1 MAALE
6 VEAVNQ
12 CKGLLG
18 DMLAQASEVKRTNG
32 IEPPILKADI
42 EEGFRRLQELPDFVE
57 RRDTKKSTLYAVIE
71 IAVRDAFIDLLATY
85 SIEQPQF
92 VQVWNLLD
100 IVSTLSDDGQCD
112 PALLFWLIEE
122 LLDSQTIA
130 GCRKILDYLES
141 RRERIIAKDFAGKKL
156 AILRS
161 CNELLRRLSRAEDT
175 AFCGRVFIFMF
186 QSFPLGDKSSVNL
199 RGEYHVEN
207 VTTFD
212 QIPAKGETQG
222 DQMEVDAAVK
232 PTPTGPAADT
242 TTSEEA
248 KKVTFNAAST
258 AQSEKPLSSDDLY
271 PIFWSLQQSFSQP
284 KGLFDTQRF
293 KEFKEGLTSTIT
305 AFRSVQN
312 ESNNRGP
319 SKPVDD
325 ENRGT
330 KRKRRQDDD
339 DLAHIFNPK
348 YLTSRDLFELEI
360 KDLSFRRH
368 ILVQALIIMDFL
380 ISLGS
385 KAKEKQ
391 ATTTKQNLSVMYQ
404 DQILSDDDVKWAVD
418 TKKSIADYLKQGHD
432 GPFFYRM
439 VETVLSRDKHW
450 VRWKIESCPSIERPA
465 VTPEEYLA
473 AKATAKKI
481 TTNKRLRPK
490 PMGSLELGFLSEADG
505 IIGMERLKDPSRYSL
520 PPLAS
525 FKDKIALDDMEIDMP
540 TNDDT
545 KEAAIYG
552 KASKTWR
559 ALRVA
564 SKTKLAAFDK
574 IDDAEKI
581 DYIFED
587 KPPVAEIEIEKDTS
601 SPIDNM
607 DGTSDISPVDRR
619 PIVISGPGGVGKG
632 TLISMLIDKHPKLFG
647 RKASHTTRAPRV
659 GEVDGTHYNFIT
671 PETYAMMRDGD
682 QFLEFNNFN
691 GNDYGTSKKI
701 VEGIVASGKVPVME
715 MDFHGIQQL
724 KDQSYPARFIFL
736 NAPSLE
742 ELEKRLRARGT
753 DDDEKVKQRLE
764 TAAEEIKHAEIEGF
778 HDKILINDDLT
789 GTFEELEKYIFQ
801 IDAAGTEET
810 PAAEEAEG
818 ATEAVS
824 TVAEGEGA
832 TKAVSAVAEGDD
844 TTMAEGEGAT
854 EAVSAVAEGDDTTMV
869 EGDAAAVDKE

>member
-6 VEAVNQ
+6 VEAVNL

-18 DMLAQASEVKRTNG
+18 DMLAQASEVKRTDG

-42 EEGFRRLQELPDFVE
+42 EEGFRRLQDLPNFVE
-57 RRDTKKSTLYAVIE
+57 RRDAKKLTRYAVIE
-71 IAVRDAFIDLLATY
+71 IAVREVFIDLLATY

-112 PALLFWLIEE
+112 PALLLWLIEE

-222 DQMEVDAAVK
+222 DQMEVDTDVK

-242 TTSEEA
+242 PTSEGA
-248 KKVTFNAAST
+248 KKVAFNAAST
-258 AQSEKPLSSDDLY
+258 TKSEQPLSSDELY

-284 KGLFDTQRF
+284 KGLFDAQRF
-293 KEFKEGLTSTIT
+293 KEFKEGLSSTIA

-312 ESNNRGP
+312 ESDHRGP
-319 SKPVDD
+319 SKPVED

-330 KRKRRQDDD
+330 KRKRGQDDD
-339 DLAHIFNPK
+339 DLAHTFNPK

-391 ATTTKQNLSVMYQ
+391 STTTKQNLSVMYQ

-418 TKKSIADYLKQGHD
+418 TKKSIVDYLKQGID
-432 GPFFYRM
+432 GPFFHRM

-465 VTPEEYLA
+465 VTPEEYLS

-505 IIGMERLKDPSRYSL
+505 IIGMERLKNPSRYSL
-520 PPLAS
+520 PRLAS

-559 ALRVA
+559 ALRIA

-574 IDDAEKI
+574 IDDSEKI

-587 KPPVAEIEIEKDTS
+587 KAPVADIEVDKDANS
-601 SPIDNM
+601 QIDSM
-607 DGTSDISPVDRR
+607 DGANDISPVDRR
-619 PIVISGPGGVGKG
+619 PVVISGPGGVGKG
-632 TLISMLIDKHPKLFG
+632 TLIAMLIDKHPKLFG

-659 GEVDGTHYNFIT
+659 GEVDGMHYNFINA
-671 PETYAMMRDGD
+671 EAYAMMRDGD

-724 KDQSYPARFIFL
+724 KDQSYAARFIFL

-753 DDDEKVKQRLE
+753 DDEEKVKQRLV
-764 TAAEEIKHAEIEGF
+764 TAAEEIKQAEIEGF
-778 HDKILINDDLT
+778 HDKILVNDNLT
-789 GTFEELEKYIFQ
+789 DAFEELEKYIFQ
-801 IDAAGTEET
+801 TDAAETDAAETDAAGTDAAKTDAHGVEATGAEET
-810 PAAEEAEG
+810 PVAE
-818 ATEAVS
+818 
-824 TVAEGEGA
+824 EGEGA
-832 TKAVSAVAEGDD
+832 SEAAGTKEGDD
-844 TTMAEGEGAT
+844 TTMAEADGE
-854 EAVSAVAEGDDTTMV
+854 VAEKDG
-869 EGDAAAVDKE
+869 EAAEKQ

>member
-6 VEAVNQ
+6 VEAVNL

-18 DMLAQASEVKRTNG
+18 DMLVQASEIKRTNG
-32 IEPPILKADI
+32 IEPPILKVDI
-42 EEGFRRLQELPDFVE
+42 EEGFRRLQELPNFVE
-57 RRDTKKSTLYAVIE
+57 RRDAKKTTRYAVIE
-71 IAVRDAFIDLLATY
+71 IAVRDVFIDLLATC

-100 IVSTLSDDGQCD
+100 IVSILSDDGQCD
-112 PALLFWLIEE
+112 PALLFWLVEE

-212 QIPAKGETQG
+212 QIPAKGEIQG
-222 DQMEVDAAVK
+222 NQMEVDTDVK
-232 PTPTGPAADT
+232 TTPTGPAADT
-242 TTSEEA
+242 PTSEGA
-248 KKVTFNAAST
+248 KKVAFNASST
-258 AQSEKPLSSDDLY
+258 AQSEQPLSSDDLY

-293 KEFKEGLTSTIT
+293 KEFKEGLNSTIT

-312 ESNNRGP
+312 ESNHRSS
-319 SKPVDD
+319 SKSVDD

-330 KRKRRQDDD
+330 KRKRGQDDD
-339 DLAHIFNPK
+339 DLAHTFNPK

-391 ATTTKQNLSVMYQ
+391 STTTKQNLSVMYQ

-418 TKKSIADYLKQGHD
+418 TKKSIADYLKQGND

-465 VTPEEYLA
+465 VTPEEYLS

-559 ALRVA
+559 ALRIA

-581 DYIFED
+581 DYIFQD
-587 KPPVAEIEIEKDTS
+587 KPPVADTEVDKETES
-601 SPIDNM
+601 QSDNM
-607 DGTSDISPVDRR
+607 DGASDISPVDRR
-619 PIVISGPGGVGKG
+619 PIVISGPGGVGKS
-632 TLISMLIDKHPKLFG
+632 TLISMLIEKHPKLFG

-659 GEVDGTHYNFIT
+659 GEVDGTDYNFIT
-671 PETYAMMRDGD
+671 AETYAMMRDGD

-691 GNDYGTSKKI
+691 GNDYGTSRKI

-736 NAPSLE
+736 NASSLE
-742 ELEKRLRARGT
+742 ELETQLRERGT
-753 DDDEKVKQRLE
+753 DNEEKIKQRLE
-764 TAAEEIKHAEIEGF
+764 IAGEEIKHAEIEGF
-778 HDKILINDDLT
+778 HDKILVNDNLT
-789 GTFEELEKYIFQ
+789 EMFEEMEKYIFQ
-801 IDAAGTEET
+801 TEDAAAEET
-810 PAAEEAEG
+810 PASERAEVAP
-818 ATEAVS
+818 EAVN
-824 TVAEGEGA
+824 
-832 TKAVSAVAEGDD
+832 AVAEGDD
-844 TTMAEGEGAT
+844 TAMAEGDAGAT
-854 EAVSAVAEGDDTTMV
+854 E
-869 EGDAAAVDKE
+869 KE

>member
-6 VEAVNQ
+6 VEAVNL

-18 DMLAQASEVKRTNG
+18 DMLAQANEVKRTNG

-42 EEGFRRLQELPDFVE
+42 EEEFRRLQEIPSFAE
-57 RRDTKKSTLYAVIE
+57 GRDSKKSTRYAVIE
-71 IAVRDAFIDLLATY
+71 TAVRDTFIDLLATY

-156 AILRS
+156 VILRS

-212 QIPAKGETQG
+212 QIPAKGEAQG
-222 DQMEVDAAVK
+222 DQMEVDTDVK

-242 TTSEEA
+242 PASGEA
-248 KKVTFNAAST
+248 KKVAFNSAPT
-258 AQSEKPLSSDDLY
+258 AQSEQPLGSDDLY

-293 KEFKEGLTSTIT
+293 KEFKEGLNSTIT

-312 ESNNRGP
+312 ESNHRGP
-319 SKPVDD
+319 SRPVGD
-325 ENRGT
+325 ENRGI
-330 KRKRRQDDD
+330 KRKRGQEDD
-339 DLAHIFNPK
+339 DLAHTFNPK

-391 ATTTKQNLSVMYQ
+391 STTTKQNLSVMYQ
-404 DQILSDDDVKWAVD
+404 DQILSDEDVKWAMD
-418 TKKSIADYLKQGHD
+418 TKKSIADYLKQGYD

-450 VRWKIESCPSIERPA
+450 VRWKIESCPSIARPA
-465 VTPEEYLA
+465 VTPEEYLS

-525 FKDKIALDDMEIDMP
+525 FKDKIALDEMEIDMP

-559 ALRVA
+559 ALRIA

-574 IDDAEKI
+574 IDDSEKI

-587 KPPVAEIEIEKDTS
+587 KQPVVDVEVDKDTS
-601 SPIDNM
+601 SPTDNM
-607 DGTSDISPVDRR
+607 NLDGATDISPVDRR
-619 PIVISGPGGVGKG
+619 PVVISGPGGVGKG

-724 KDQSYPARFIFL
+724 KDQSYAARFIFL
-736 NAPSLE
+736 NAPSVE
-742 ELEKRLRARGT
+742 ELEKRLRARST

-764 TAAEEIKHAEIEGF
+764 TAAEEIKQAEIEGF
-778 HDKILINDDLT
+778 HDKVLVNDNLT
-789 GTFEELEKYIFQ
+789 ETFEELEKYIFQ
-801 IDAAGTEET
+801 ADDT
-810 PAAEEAEG
+810 AAEEASAGDEGQG
-818 ATEAVS
+818 ATEAASEV
-824 TVAEGEGA
+824 V
-832 TKAVSAVAEGDD
+832 EGDD
-844 TTMAEGEGAT
+844 TTMAEGNG
-854 EAVSAVAEGDDTTMV
+854 EAAE
-869 EGDAAAVDKE
+869 KE

>member
-6 VEAVNQ
+6 VEAVNL

-18 DMLAQASEVKRTNG
+18 DMLAQANEVKRTNG

-42 EEGFRRLQELPDFVE
+42 EEEFRRLQEIPSFAE
-57 RRDTKKSTLYAVIE
+57 GRDSKKSTRYAVIE
-71 IAVRDAFIDLLATY
+71 TAVRDTFIDLLATY

-156 AILRS
+156 VILRS

-212 QIPAKGETQG
+212 QIPAKGEAQG
-222 DQMEVDAAVK
+222 DQMEVDTDVK

-242 TTSEEA
+242 PASGEA
-248 KKVTFNAAST
+248 KKVAFNSAPT
-258 AQSEKPLSSDDLY
+258 AQSEQPLSSDDLY

-293 KEFKEGLTSTIT
+293 KEFKEGLNSTIT

-312 ESNNRGP
+312 ESNHRGP
-319 SKPVDD
+319 SRPVDD
-325 ENRGT
+325 ENRGI
-330 KRKRRQDDD
+330 KRKRGQEDD
-339 DLAHIFNPK
+339 DLAHTFNPK

-391 ATTTKQNLSVMYQ
+391 STTTKQNLSVMYQ
-404 DQILSDDDVKWAVD
+404 DQILSDEDVKWAMD
-418 TKKSIADYLKQGHD
+418 TKKSIADYLKQGYD

-450 VRWKIESCPSIERPA
+450 VRWKIESCPSIARPA
-465 VTPEEYLA
+465 VTPEEYLS

-525 FKDKIALDDMEIDMP
+525 FKDKIALDEMEIDMP

-559 ALRVA
+559 ALRIA

-574 IDDAEKI
+574 IDDSEKI

-587 KPPVAEIEIEKDTS
+587 KQPVVDVEVDKDTS
-601 SPIDNM
+601 SPTDNM
-607 DGTSDISPVDRR
+607 NLDGATDISPVDRR
-619 PIVISGPGGVGKG
+619 PVVISGPGGVGKG

-724 KDQSYPARFIFL
+724 KDQSYAARFIFL
-736 NAPSLE
+736 NAPSVE
-742 ELEKRLRARGT
+742 ELEKRLRARST

-764 TAAEEIKHAEIEGF
+764 TAAEEIKQAEIEGF
-778 HDKILINDDLT
+778 HDKVLVNDNLT
-789 GTFEELEKYIFQ
+789 ETFEELEKYIFQ
-801 IDAAGTEET
+801 ADDT
-810 PAAEEAEG
+810 AAEEASAGDEGQG
-818 ATEAVS
+818 ATEAASEV
-824 TVAEGEGA
+824 V
-832 TKAVSAVAEGDD
+832 EGDD
-844 TTMAEGEGAT
+844 TTMAEGNG
-854 EAVSAVAEGDDTTMV
+854 EAAE
-869 EGDAAAVDKE
+869 KE

>member
-1 MAALE
+1 M
-6 VEAVNQ
+6 
-12 CKGLLG
+12 
-18 DMLAQASEVKRTNG
+18 
-32 IEPPILKADI
+32 
-42 EEGFRRLQELPDFVE
+42 
-57 RRDTKKSTLYAVIE
+57 
-71 IAVRDAFIDLLATY
+71 
-85 SIEQPQF
+85 
-92 VQVWNLLD
+92 WNLLD

-156 AILRS
+156 VILRS

-212 QIPAKGETQG
+212 QIPAKGEIQG
-222 DQMEVDAAVK
+222 DQMEVDAEVK
-232 PTPTGPAADT
+232 ATPTGPAADT
-242 TTSEEA
+242 PTSEEA
-248 KKVTFNAAST
+248 KKVTFNAGST
-258 AQSEKPLSSDDLY
+258 TKSEQPLSSDDLY

-293 KEFKEGLTSTIT
+293 KEFKEGLNSTIT

-312 ESNNRGP
+312 ESNHRSP

-330 KRKRRQDDD
+330 KRKRGQDDD
-339 DLAHIFNPK
+339 DLAHTFNPK

-391 ATTTKQNLSVMYQ
+391 STTTKQNLSVMYQ

-465 VTPEEYLA
+465 VTPEEYLS

-525 FKDKIALDDMEIDMP
+525 FKNKIALDDMEIDMP
-540 TNDDT
+540 TNDNT

-559 ALRVA
+559 ALRIA

-574 IDDAEKI
+574 IDDSEKI

-587 KPPVAEIEIEKDTS
+587 KPPVADIEVDKDTN
-601 SPIDNM
+601 SPTDNM
-607 DGTSDISPVDRR
+607 DGASETSPVDRC
-619 PIVISGPGGVGKG
+619 PVVISGPGGVGKS
-632 TLISMLIDKHPKLFG
+632 TLIAMLIDKHPKLFG

-701 VEGIVASGKVPVME
+701 VEGIVASGRVPVME
-715 MDFHGIQQL
+715 MDFHVCT
-724 KDQSYPARFIFL
+724 FL
-736 NAPSLE
+736 S
-742 ELEKRLRARGT
+742 
-753 DDDEKVKQRLE
+753 
-764 TAAEEIKHAEIEGF
+764 
-778 HDKILINDDLT
+778 
-789 GTFEELEKYIFQ
+789 
-801 IDAAGTEET
+801 
-810 PAAEEAEG
+810 
-818 ATEAVS
+818 
-824 TVAEGEGA
+824 
-832 TKAVSAVAEGDD
+832 
-844 TTMAEGEGAT
+844 
-854 EAVSAVAEGDDTTMV
+854 
-869 EGDAAAVDKE
+869 

>member
-1 MAALE
+1 M
-6 VEAVNQ
+6 
-12 CKGLLG
+12 
-18 DMLAQASEVKRTNG
+18 
-32 IEPPILKADI
+32 
-42 EEGFRRLQELPDFVE
+42 
-57 RRDTKKSTLYAVIE
+57 
-71 IAVRDAFIDLLATY
+71 
-85 SIEQPQF
+85 
-92 VQVWNLLD
+92 WNLLD

-130 GCRKILDYLES
+130 GCRKVLDYLES

-156 AILRS
+156 GILRS

-212 QIPAKGETQG
+212 QIPAKGESQG
-222 DQMEVDAAVK
+222 DKMDVDGGVK
-232 PTPTGPAADT
+232 PTPTGPAADAP
-242 TTSEEA
+242 TSDEA
-248 KKVTFNAAST
+248 RKVTFNATST
-258 AQSEKPLSSDDLY
+258 AKSEQPLSSDDLY

-293 KEFKEGLTSTIT
+293 KEFKEGLNSTII

-312 ESNNRGP
+312 ESNHRGP
-319 SKPVDD
+319 SKAVDD
-325 ENRGT
+325 ENRGI
-330 KRKRRQDDD
+330 KRKRGQEDD
-339 DLAHIFNPK
+339 DLAHTFNPK

-385 KAKEKQ
+385 KAKETQ
-391 ATTTKQNLSVMYQ
+391 STTTKQNLSVMYQ
-404 DQILSDDDVKWAVD
+404 DQILSDEDVNWAVD

-525 FKDKIALDDMEIDMP
+525 FKDKIALDEMEIDMP
-540 TNDDT
+540 TNDNT

-574 IDDAEKI
+574 IDDSEKI

-587 KPPVAEIEIEKDTS
+587 KPPVAEIELDKDTS
-601 SPIDNM
+601 SPTDQM
-607 DGTSDISPVDRR
+607 DGTSETSPLDRR
-619 PIVISGPGGVGKG
+619 PVVISGPGGVGKG
-632 TLISMLIDKHPKLFG
+632 TLISMLMEKHPKLFG

-701 VEGIVASGKVPVME
+701 VEGIVASGKIPVME
-715 MDFHGIQQL
+715 MDFHV
-724 KDQSYPARFIFL
+724 FTFL
-736 NAPSLE
+736 P
-742 ELEKRLRARGT
+742 
-753 DDDEKVKQRLE
+753 
-764 TAAEEIKHAEIEGF
+764 
-778 HDKILINDDLT
+778 
-789 GTFEELEKYIFQ
+789 
-801 IDAAGTEET
+801 
-810 PAAEEAEG
+810 
-818 ATEAVS
+818 
-824 TVAEGEGA
+824 
-832 TKAVSAVAEGDD
+832 
-844 TTMAEGEGAT
+844 
-854 EAVSAVAEGDDTTMV
+854 
-869 EGDAAAVDKE
+869 

>member
-12 CKGLLG
+12 CKELLG

-57 RRDTKKSTLYAVIE
+57 RRDAKKSTLYAVVE

-141 RRERIIAKDFAGKKL
+141 RRERIIEKDFAGKKL

-212 QIPAKGETQG
+212 QIPAKGEVQG

-242 TTSEEA
+242 PNEEA
-248 KKVTFNAAST
+248 RKVTFNAGST
-258 AQSEKPLSSDDLY
+258 AQSEQPLSSDDLY

-293 KEFKEGLTSTIT
+293 KEFKEGLNSTIT

-312 ESNNRGP
+312 ESNHRGP
-319 SKPVDD
+319 SKSVDD

-330 KRKRRQDDD
+330 KRKRGQDDD

-380 ISLGS
+380 TSLGS
-385 KAKEKQ
+385 KAKENQ

-465 VTPEEYLA
+465 VTPEEYLS

-540 TNDDT
+540 TNDNT

-574 IDDAEKI
+574 IEDAEKI

-587 KPPVAEIEIEKDTS
+587 KPSVVDIEIDKDTN
-601 SPIDNM
+601 SPTDQM

-619 PIVISGPGGVGKG
+619 PVVISGPGGVGKG
-632 TLISMLIDKHPKLFG
+632 TLITMLIGKHPKLFG

-691 GNDYGTSKKI
+691 GNDYGTSKNI

-778 HDKILINDDLT
+778 HDKIIVNDNLT
-789 GTFEELEKYIFQ
+789 NTFDVLEKYIFQ
-801 IDAAGTEET
+801 ADAAGTEET
-810 PAAEEAEG
+810 PATAGTGETPAAEEA
-818 ATEAVS
+818 
-824 TVAEGEGA
+824 
-832 TKAVSAVAEGDD
+832 
-844 TTMAEGEGAT
+844 EGAT
-854 EAVSAVAEGDDTTMV
+854 EAVSAVAEGDDTTMA
-869 EGDAAAVDKE
+869 EGDAVVAEGDDTTVAEGEAVAGKE

>member
-6 VEAVNQ
+6 VEAVNL

-18 DMLAQASEVKRTNG
+18 DMLAQANEVKRTNG

-42 EEGFRRLQELPDFVE
+42 EEEFRRLQEIPSFAE
-57 RRDTKKSTLYAVIE
+57 GRDSKKSTRYAVIE
-71 IAVRDAFIDLLATY
+71 TAVRDTFIDLLATY

-156 AILRS
+156 VILRS

-212 QIPAKGETQG
+212 QIPAKGEAQG
-222 DQMEVDAAVK
+222 DQMEVDTDVK

-242 TTSEEA
+242 PASGEA
-248 KKVTFNAAST
+248 KKVAFNSAPT
-258 AQSEKPLSSDDLY
+258 AQSEQPLSSDDLY

-293 KEFKEGLTSTIT
+293 KEFKEGLNSTIT

-312 ESNNRGP
+312 ESNHRGP
-319 SKPVDD
+319 SRPVDD
-325 ENRGT
+325 ENRGI
-330 KRKRRQDDD
+330 KRKRGQEDD
-339 DLAHIFNPK
+339 DLAHTFNPK

-391 ATTTKQNLSVMYQ
+391 STTTKQNLSVMYQ
-404 DQILSDDDVKWAVD
+404 DQILSDEDVKWAMD
-418 TKKSIADYLKQGHD
+418 TKKSIADYLKQGYD

-450 VRWKIESCPSIERPA
+450 VRWKIESCPSIARPA
-465 VTPEEYLA
+465 VTPEEYLS

-525 FKDKIALDDMEIDMP
+525 FKDKIALDEMEIDMP

-545 KEAAIYG
+545 KEAAIYS

-559 ALRVA
+559 ALRIA

-574 IDDAEKI
+574 IDDSEKI

-587 KPPVAEIEIEKDTS
+587 KPAVAEIEVDKDTN
-601 SPIDNM
+601 SPTDNM
-607 DGTSDISPVDRR
+607 NLDGASDISPVDRR
-619 PIVISGPGGVGKG
+619 PVVISGPGGVGKG

-659 GEVDGTHYNFIT
+659 GEVDGTHYNFVT

-736 NAPSLE
+736 NAPSVE

-753 DDDEKVKQRLE
+753 DDEEKVKQRLE
-764 TAAEEIKHAEIEGF
+764 TAAEEIKQAEIEGF
-778 HDKILINDDLT
+778 HDKILVNDNLT
-789 GTFEELEKYIFQ
+789 DTFEELEKYIFQ
-801 IDAAGTEET
+801 ADDTAVAEASAGD
-810 PAAEEAEG
+810 
-818 ATEAVS
+818 
-824 TVAEGEGA
+824 EGEGA
-832 TKAVSAVAEGDD
+832 AEATSAVAEGDD
-844 TTMAEGEGAT
+844 TTMAEGNGE
-854 EAVSAVAEGDDTTMV
+854 VAE
-869 EGDAAAVDKE
+869 KE

>member
-6 VEAVNQ
+6 VEAVNL

-18 DMLAQASEVKRTNG
+18 DMLAQASEVKRTNV

-42 EEGFRRLQELPDFVE
+42 EEGFQRLQELPNFVE
-57 RRDTKKSTLYAVIE
+57 RRDAKKLTRYAVIE
-71 IAVRDAFIDLLATY
+71 IAVREVFIDLLATY
-85 SIEQPQF
+85 SIEEPQF

-112 PALLFWLIEE
+112 PALLLWLIEE

-222 DQMEVDAAVK
+222 DHMEVDTEIKA
-232 PTPTGPAADT
+232 TPTGPAADT
-242 TTSEEA
+242 PTSEGA
-248 KKVTFNAAST
+248 KKVAFNATST
-258 AQSEKPLSSDDLY
+258 AQSEQALSSDDLY

-293 KEFKEGLTSTIT
+293 KEFKEGLSSTIT

-312 ESNNRGP
+312 ESNHRGP
-319 SKPVDD
+319 SKLVDD

-330 KRKRRQDDD
+330 KRKRGQDDD
-339 DLAHIFNPK
+339 DLAHTFNPK

-391 ATTTKQNLSVMYQ
+391 STVTKQNLSVMYQ

-418 TKKSIADYLKQGHD
+418 TKKSIVDYLKQGHD
-432 GPFFYRM
+432 GPFFHRM

-465 VTPEEYLA
+465 VTPEEYLS

-540 TNDDT
+540 TNDYT

-574 IDDAEKI
+574 IDDSEKI

-587 KPPVAEIEIEKDTS
+587 KPLVAEIEVDKDAS
-601 SPIDNM
+601 SQIDNM
-607 DGTSDISPVDRR
+607 DGANDISPVDRR
-619 PIVISGPGGVGKG
+619 PVVISGPGGVGKG

-671 PETYAMMRDGD
+671 TETYAMMRDGD

-701 VEGIVASGKVPVME
+701 VEAIVASGKVPVME

-724 KDQSYPARFIFL
+724 KNQSYPARFIFL

-742 ELEKRLRARGT
+742 ELERRLRARGT
-753 DDDEKVKQRLE
+753 DDEDKIKQRLE
-764 TAAEEIKHAEIEGF
+764 TAGEEIKHAEIDGF
-778 HDKILINDDLT
+778 HDKIFVNDNLT
-789 GTFEELEKYIFQ
+789 EAFEELEKYIFQ
-801 IDAAGTEET
+801 TDVAVADATGADSTGADSTGADAAGAEET
-810 PAAEEAEG
+810 PAAEEGEG
-818 ATEAVS
+818 ASEAVGAEEGED
-824 TVAEGEGA
+824 TTMTEGEGG
-832 TKAVSAVAEGDD
+832 VAE
-844 TTMAEGEGAT
+844 
-854 EAVSAVAEGDDTTMV
+854 
-869 EGDAAAVDKE
+869 KE